1 MTLQEQYNKIKA
13 GKGSKHIFLTEAKKQ
28 FSNMLT
34 NPMGFEEASSIL
46 KQRGVITENYIDLQ
60 PINTIE
66 ASPKEEWENKFAQFL
81 SEIKNEAK
89 EENIKAEAKK
99 VDKSVEEI
107 QDHNFDYKDQKN
119 LDNQIGQ
126 EVLNGI
132 YFEAKQNPDKSL
144 DELRKIVSKN
154 LEKDRQYYMKNAA
167 FGIEGLG
174 YQETEVEEVSGKY
187 KASGYSDKLKKL
199 VKESLIKEDHTDNPN
214 DKYLK
219 SIKTIIQFPD
229 VQEDPDPHF
238 SMGRGELVWNYLTQE
253 FPELNRIGEE
263 EWMQINSLVYQEL
276 KKQGLNEDHTA
287 NPNDKYVVRP
297 CKNKQEPWAVW
308 EGEKRVK
315 GFANKPDAKAFADKK
330 NKEQGLKEIGMF
342 LDPIGWKK
350 SPPSDN
356 IYTKKFVKATDKP
369 GVYVYNIF
377 KHGKLVKTIQAREGD
392 ANAWI
397 NNAMQKDK
405 EQGLNENESQ
415 ETGLIIK
422 GKTDLDNI
430 DIKRTLDNSDLYYE
444 WDSVEKYFFLPEEE
458 DLYGA
463 LEAEIDQLLS
473 QTEAT
478 YYIEGIFNEAKLN
491 ESYDEFQRDD
501 KGSKDVTEKDKGEE
515 EAYGAGVKKGEK
527 IEKKKMKSE
536 SLDDKLNEIDR
547 QSQIVALE
555 AKLDTMDEMIEAK
568 NTRLN
573 MIDEDANLAELVDK
587 TKIKQMQKEIK
598 ILEKRKIK
606 MEKMYEKMC
615 GKSYTK
621 EEIVDET
628 YEADE

>member
-199 VKESLIKEDHTDNPN
+199 VKESLIKEDHT
-214 DKYLK
+214 
-219 SIKTIIQFPD
+219 
-229 VQEDPDPHF
+229 
-238 SMGRGELVWNYLTQE
+238 
-253 FPELNRIGEE
+253 
-263 EWMQINSLVYQEL
+263 
-276 KKQGLNEDHTA
+276 A

-297 CKNKQEPWAVW
+297 CKNEQEPWAVW

-315 GFANKPDAKAFADKK
+315 GFANKADAKAFANKK
-330 NKEQGLKEIGMF
+330 N
-342 LDPIGWKK
+342 
-350 SPPSDN
+350 
-356 IYTKKFVKATDKP
+356 
-369 GVYVYNIF
+369 
-377 KHGKLVKTIQAREGD
+377 
-392 ANAWI
+392 
-397 NNAMQKDK
+397 K

-422 GKTDLDNI
+422 GKTDLDSI

-458 DLYGA
+458 DLYKA

-501 KGSKDVTEKDKGEE
+501 KGSKDVTAKDKGEE